1 MLKEPENDVLNQRVL
16 PEGPLKQLLVEYVGN
31 KLQPENGEVT
41 VEMLVSAMADEF
53 PEFVLVVAEEN
64 FLRGYKQ
71 ALDDMDRINTSQMT
85 IQEQKK

>member
-41 VEMLVSAMADEF
+41 VEMLVSTMADEF

-71 ALDDMDRINTSQMT
+71 ALDDMDKFNSSQTMS
-85 IQEQKK
+85 QEQKK

>member
-1 MLKEPENDVLNQRVL
+1 MLKEPENDILNKKVL

-31 KLQPENGEVT
+31 KLQPENDEVT
-41 VEMLVSAMADEF
+41 VEMLVSTMADEF

-71 ALDDMDRINTSQMT
+71 ALDDMDKFNSSQTMS
-85 IQEQKK
+85 QEQKK